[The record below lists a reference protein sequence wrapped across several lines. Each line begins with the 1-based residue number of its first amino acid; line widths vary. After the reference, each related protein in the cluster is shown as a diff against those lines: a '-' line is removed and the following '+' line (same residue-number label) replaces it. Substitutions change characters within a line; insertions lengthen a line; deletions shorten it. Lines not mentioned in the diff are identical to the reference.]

1 MLRVIGW
8 GLVGVAVLTAWMGG
22 AAPLLAQTPP
32 PAAQGPAPPSTPA
45 SPDLMRFLSTTP
57 ITLLDWGM
65 LRLERDL
72 EEAVKQLGLD
82 RGREGPPKIGTQ
94 FRFGDRRV
102 IAYASFAVKA
112 VSRTEANCRDIFTT
126 VREGL
131 LSAAPKGATGAGWY
145 LARTF
150 NSDFRRLDSQPEP
163 FDDLMLDAVL
173 LEITLRVPQSEAFAG
188 GPGRVACA
196 GRLDAETAYIVPLPQ
211 VPTQP
216 RPAG

>member
-1 MLRVIGW
+1 MRALMRA
-8 GLVGVAVLTAWMGG
+8 GVVAAGIAAMGPVVP
-22 AAPLLAQTPP
+22 ALAQTPSS
-32 PAAQGPAPPSTPA
+32 PAQTPAPPTTPA

-102 IAYASFAVKA
+102 LAYASFAVKA
-112 VSRTEANCRDIFTT
+112 ASRTESNCRDIFSM
-126 VREGL
+126 VREAL

-150 NSDFRRLDSQPEP
+150 NSDFRRLETQPEP
-163 FDDLMLDAVL
+163 FDELLLDAVL
-173 LEITLRVPQSEAFAG
+173 LEITLRVPPNEAFAG

-196 GRLDAETAYIVPLPQ
+196 GRLDSETAYIVPLPQ